1 MKTKSGKPVP
11 KGLAT
16 VLGKGKSVLTAWS
29 QMGSSSQKTCVTMVE
44 KAQGD
49 PAQRNRA
56 LAEVEKL
63 TRKFGKRHS
72 EQRRNRGP
80 A

>member
-1 MKTKSGKPVP
+1 M
-11 KGLAT
+11 LH
-16 VLGKGKSVLTAWS
+16 KGKSVLTAWG
-29 QMGSSSQKTCVTMVE
+29 QMRSSSQKAYVSQVE
-44 KAQGD
+44 KAQAD
-49 PAQRNRA
+49 PDQRRKA